1 MNENEMV
8 GQVVVGY
15 DGSDTA
21 AAALAWGTDEARM
34 HGAELVVISVLERRM
49 DSNRASD
56 DPDVVLK
63 LREGAE
69 KVIGDRPADLRIRV
83 GSPAAELTAACA
95 PGDRLVVGSRG
106 LSRFA
111 GLRLGSVS
119 RACLYQAPCP
129 VAVVRRRAAHPRP
142 RRKVVVGVDGSANG
156 DRALLVAAEEARIR
170 GAALHAVHASHWEP
184 VGLIAPTSEE
194 LIAWGEN
201 LIAKH
206 LERTGVQAQPVV
218 RAGHAA
224 DVLVRS
230 GRYADLLVVGSRG
243 RNPLMGLLLGSVS
256 DYCAQHAP
264 CPVLVVPPSTE

>member
-1 MNENEMV
+1 MV

-21 AAALAWGTDEARM
+21 TAALAWGTDEAQM
-34 HGAELVVISVLERRM
+34 YGARLVVISVLERRTGA
-49 DSNRASD
+49 NQTPD
-56 DPDVVLK
+56 DAEVARKVLEAA
-63 LREGAE
+63 R
-69 KVIGDRPADLRIRV
+69 KVIGDYPADLQIKV
-83 GSPAAELTAACA
+83 GSPAAELLAACA

-119 RACLYQAPCP
+119 RTCLYQAPCP
-129 VAVVRRRAAHPRP
+129 VAVVRPRPAPPGP
-142 RRKVVVGVDGSANG
+142 RRKVVAGVDGSANG
-156 DRALLVAAEEARIR
+156 DRALLVAADEARIR
-170 GAALHAVHASHWEP
+170 NAALHAVHASHWEP

-194 LIAWGEN
+194 LIAWGQI

-206 LERTGVQAQPVV
+206 LERTGVEAQPVV

-230 GRYADLLVVGSRG
+230 GRHADLLVVGSRG
-243 RNPLMGLLLGSVS
+243 RNPLSSLLLGSVS

-264 CPVLVVPPSTE
+264 CPVLIVPPSAG